1 MRRLC
6 AALRSRQKAANT
18 ITFAFLAPVLLLIL
32 FATMEGGRVFSAWL
46 VITNE
51 AREAAR
57 YGAVNYGRPD
67 LTPSTIQTYVTGRL
81 RGQLDTR
88 EMYQQPRVIL
98 GANGTSQVDVTIYYQ
113 VRLVIPIVDNVLPNP
128 FKLTA
133 RSVMRGE

>member
-1 MRRLC
+1 MRRREQ
-6 AALRSRQKAANT
+6 AVST

-32 FATMEGGRVFSAWL
+32 LSTMEAGRVFSAWL

-57 YGAVNYGRPD
+57 YGAVNYGRTD
-67 LTPSTIQTYVTGRL
+67 LGPLDDAVSAYITQRL

-88 EMYQQPRVIL
+88 EMYQAPRVLI
-98 GANGTSQVDVTIYYQ
+98 GAGGTSQVDVTIFYQ
-113 VRLVIPIVDNVLPNP
+113 VRLVIPLVSDVLPNP
-128 FKLTA
+128 VPLAA